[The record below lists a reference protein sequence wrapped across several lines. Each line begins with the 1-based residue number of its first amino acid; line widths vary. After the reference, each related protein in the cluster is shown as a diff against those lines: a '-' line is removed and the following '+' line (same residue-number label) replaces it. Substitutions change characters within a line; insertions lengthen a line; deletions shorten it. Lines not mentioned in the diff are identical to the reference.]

1 MLPGPT
7 QMSSHSYNVD
17 SLLNALVSA
26 ECYRTAAP
34 ELRDW
39 HQARAD
45 ALREA
50 LGLEKNDS
58 AGPAT
63 IIAEHMVKRAIA
75 EAAEHADH
83 PFSGYMECPKE
94 LYELVQPYGVS
105 ISDAQRKLYDE
116 WIALAGALFIRI
128 HPHLADASTT
138 SEQLQ
143 ALGFDDSDEPDAL
156 DFF

>member
-1 MLPGPT
+1 MP
-7 QMSSHSYNVD
+7 SHRYNID
-17 SLLNALVSA
+17 SFLESLITA
-26 ECYRTAAP
+26 EQYKSAAP

-39 HQARAD
+39 HQARAA
-45 ALREA
+45 ALSTA
-50 LGLEKNDS
+50 LGLEKDDS
-58 AGPAT
+58 AGPAP
-63 IIAEHMVKRAIA
+63 IIAEHMLKRAIA
-75 EAAEHADH
+75 EAAEHAEH

-116 WIALAGALFIRI
+116 WIALARTLLLRI
-128 HPHLADASTT
+128 HPHLADAATT

-143 ALGFDDSDEPDAL
+143 ALGFDDSNEPDAL